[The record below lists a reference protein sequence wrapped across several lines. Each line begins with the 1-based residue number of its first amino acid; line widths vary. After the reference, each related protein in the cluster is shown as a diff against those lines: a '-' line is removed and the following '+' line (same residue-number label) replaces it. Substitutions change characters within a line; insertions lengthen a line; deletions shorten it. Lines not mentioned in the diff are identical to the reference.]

1 MVTFA
6 APPLALN
13 TFTVFTMVV
22 VAVGQVYTVLSP
34 VLVNAD
40 ITRLYVLAINLKTR
54 QKPRHPL

>member
-1 MVTFA
+1 
-6 APPLALN
+6 
-13 TFTVFTMVV
+13 MVV